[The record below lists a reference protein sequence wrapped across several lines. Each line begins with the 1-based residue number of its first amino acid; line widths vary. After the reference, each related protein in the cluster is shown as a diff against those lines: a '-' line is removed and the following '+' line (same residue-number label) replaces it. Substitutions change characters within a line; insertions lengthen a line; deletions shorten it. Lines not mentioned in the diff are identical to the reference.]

1 MRNVV
6 SIVPVV
12 LALAALGCGS
22 GSSGSSGNA
31 ATAEEVEHFARISVE
46 DVAAGMAAPD
56 RRLAVFD
63 ANDRETFDE
72 RHVPG
77 ATWVDYDGVTREQ
90 LPTDTSTPLVF
101 YCYNEACSAS
111 HVAAESAIAMG
122 FSSVSVMGAGITGW
136 VAAGQPVEG
145 PAPAAEP
152 TTATQ

>member
-1 MRNVV
+1 MRSVTC
-6 SIVPVV
+6 VV
-12 LALAALGCGS
+12 LLALGLVGCGS

-31 ATAEEVEHFARISVE
+31 TSADDEVEHFARMSVE
-46 DVAAGMAAPD
+46 QVAAGMAAAD

-72 RHVPG
+72 RHIPG

-90 LPTDTSTPLVF
+90 LPSDTSTPLVF

-136 VAAGQPVEG
+136 VAAGQAVEG
-145 PAPAAEP
+145 PAPHAEAA
-152 TTATQ
+152 TATQ

>member
-1 MRNVV
+1 MTVD
-6 SIVPVV
+6 
-12 LALAALGCGS
+12 
-22 GSSGSSGNA
+22 
-31 ATAEEVEHFARISVE
+31 E
-46 DVAAGMAAPD
+46 VAAEMAAAD

-63 ANDRETFDE
+63 ANDRETYDE

-90 LPTDTSTPLVF
+90 LPADTSTPLVF

-111 HVAAESAIAMG
+111 HVAAESAVAMG

-145 PAPAAEP
+145 PAAAAEGA
-152 TTATQ
+152 TATQ